1 MGTGTALGSKTY
13 VKKLNSP
20 SSWHN
25 LKRVG
30 VLNSD
35 RAGIRVA
42 QIPQG
47 HYNLISLVKELKS
60 NLTDRAKQT
69 IKLEIETDNPN
80 SGLKIINPVHD
91 RYPIDV
97 SHALANLMGTGTA
110 LGSKTYVKK
119 LNSPS
124 AYFIH
129 CDLIDPKN
137 NFFNGKR
144 TDILSKSTYKE
155 LLMLK

>member
-1 MGTGTALGSKTY
+1 
-13 VKKLNSP
+13 
-20 SSWHN
+20 
-25 LKRVG
+25 
-30 VLNSD
+30 
-35 RAGIRVA
+35 
-42 QIPQG
+42 
-47 HYNLISLVKELKS
+47 VKELKS
-60 NLTDRAKQT
+60 NLSDGAKQT
-69 IKLEIETDNPN
+69 IKLQFETDNPN

-91 RYPIDV
+91 SYPINV

-137 NFFNGKR
+137 NFYNGKR
-144 TDILSKSTYKE
+144 TDILSQNRHTRYGSC
-155 LLMLK
+155 